1 MSVETTAAMDYTLHL
16 PLPEDKIINDIT
28 AQKVVSITSTP
39 EHTVDNSRSQ
49 PQMLWEGPLDGGS
62 DQDFEIEYHIK
73 TNEIV
78 CDISHETSGTIG
90 DIPIVI
96 HNGKDKN
103 LFLRDAWPVQDYHDD
118 PGVDS
123 DSDGIDDERDVDD
136 DNDGVVD
143 KYRIEPSNPE
153 IQDLLDEILN
163 WAGVSGSGPSSDL
176 NVWRVTDA
184 IYRYLRSSNGVKYPT
199 SAESQSDFL
208 TYGGL
213 PKWATACYNDGRGD
227 CDDQSILFISL
238 CRAAGIPAW
247 MEFGFLYNDMSG
259 EFGGHGWANVF
270 VPMENGDYE
279 TPEVDVAG
287 SQFFTRNMGKFTEW
301 IDDCEPGY
309 FGTGTEEY
317 TWNPGSLE
325 QHYMIWY
332 YSYSGAAPSIQT
344 SEEIELVK
352 YEVK

>member
-1 MSVETTAAMDYTLHL
+1 
-16 PLPEDKIINDIT
+16 
-28 AQKVVSITSTP
+28 
-39 EHTVDNSRSQ
+39 
-49 PQMLWEGPLDGGS
+49 MLWEEHMDGGS

-78 CDISHETSGTIG
+78 WEIGVDTSGKVG

-96 HNGKDKN
+96 HDGNDKN
-103 LFLRDAWPVQDYHDD
+103 LFLRDAWPVQDYNDD

-123 DSDGIDDERDVDD
+123 DGDGILDERDVDD
-136 DNDGVVD
+136 DNDGIID
-143 KYRIEPSNPE
+143 KYRIEPGNSE
-153 IQDLLDEILN
+153 IQDLLEEILN
-163 WAGVSGSGPSSDL
+163 WAGISNSGPSSDI

-184 IYRYLRSSNGVKYPT
+184 IYRYLRSPHGVKYSS

-213 PKWATACYNDGRGD
+213 PKWATACYNDARGD

-247 MEFGFLYNDMSG
+247 MEFGYLYNSQME

-270 VPMENGDYE
+270 VPMEDGDYE
-279 TPEVDVAG
+279 TPEVDMAG

-301 IDDCEPGY
+301 IDDCTPGY
-309 FGTGTEEY
+309 FGTGTEQY

-325 QHYMIWY
+325 EHYMIWY
-332 YSYSGAAPSIQT
+332 YSYSGATPSIQT
-344 SEEIELVK
+344 SEQIEVIK
-352 YEVK
+352 FDE